1 MLSTAD
7 MSVSVAATVFA
18 LIVPAEL
25 PDKTF
30 VASLVLATRFRAVPV
45 VIGAALAFAVQAAIA
60 VAAGS
65 AVSLLPATPV
75 HAVTAAIFA
84 LGAVLMLRAT
94 ADSAGEERAV
104 EAEIADIPAA
114 PSTRRVLLTSFV
126 VLFIAEWGDLTQLL
140 TASLSAKYHQPVSV
154 FIGSWL
160 GLVAVGILAVT
171 GGKAMLRLIP
181 LKWVQRI
188 AALAFGVVAV
198 ITALEAAGVM

>member
-1 MLSTAD
+1 
-7 MSVSVAATVFA
+7 MSLSVAATVFA

-45 VIGAALAFAVQAAIA
+45 VIGAAFAFAVQAGIA

-84 LGAVLMLRAT
+84 LGAVLMLRANS
-94 ADSAGEERAV
+94 DPAGEERTV
-104 EAEIADIPAA
+104 EAELADIPAA
-114 PSTRRVLLTSFV
+114 PSTRRVILTSFV

-154 FIGSWL
+154 FVGSWL
-160 GLVAVGILAVT
+160 GLVVVGMIAVT

-188 AALAFGVVAV
+188 AALAFATVAV
-198 ITALEAAGVM
+198 ITALEAAGAM